1 MNQSHRS
8 TREGRR
14 IPKGGHFMR
23 YALIL
28 LLGVFIGV
36 GVTLERAAQA
46 DRAASAVA
54 VQAQQDAVPAP
65 GPLPIRE
72 LRTFTDVF
80 ARIKSDYVEPESDR
94 KLIDN
99 AIQGMVSSL
108 DPHSGFLDRQAFREM
123 RISTEGDFGGLGLQ
137 VTMIDGV
144 VKVISPIDGTP
155 AAHAGLKP
163 GDLIIRID
171 QKAVQGMSLDQAV
184 DMMRGKPGSEIT
196 LTVLRR
202 GVNKPLEF
210 KLKRAIIKIES
221 VKARLLEPGYGYVR
235 IAQFQ
240 ANTEGSLMKALKN
253 LKRENKGPLKGLVL
267 DLRNNPGGVL
277 NAAVSVS
284 NTFLNKGLIVY
295 TKGRVPDSNMT
306 FAATPGGDFLHGA
319 PMVVLVNGG
328 SASASEIVA
337 GALQDNKRAIIMGTK
352 TFGKGSVQTIIPLS
366 DGSALRLTTARYY
379 TPNGNSIQD
388 RGITPNVIVDQMK
401 IPKIEKA
408 NDGMLKE
415 VDLEGHLKNT
425 GPATPNAPT
434 ASAVPPDTVGSDYQL
449 WEALNLLRGISVY
462 RQEGGQ

>member
-1 MNQSHRS
+1 
-8 TREGRR
+8 
-14 IPKGGHFMR
+14 MR

-28 LLGVFIGV
+28 FLGVFIGA
-36 GVTLERAAQA
+36 GITLERDVQA
-46 DRAASAVA
+46 DRSAPNTQSLTQQAAE
-54 VQAQQDAVPAP
+54 
-65 GPLPIRE
+65 PLPIQQ

-80 ARIKSDYVEPESDR
+80 ARIKSDYVEPESDT

-108 DPHSGFLDRQAFREM
+108 DPHSAFLDRKAFREM

-155 AAHAGLKP
+155 AATAGIKP
-163 GDLIIRID
+163 GDLIIQIN
-171 QKAVQGMSLDQAV
+171 QKAVQGMSLEQAV
-184 DMMRGKPGSEIT
+184 DMMRGKPGSPIT
-196 LTVLRR
+196 LTILRK
-202 GVNKPLEF
+202 GVNKPLKF
-210 KLKRAIIKIES
+210 TLKRAVIKIES

-240 ANTEGSLMKALKN
+240 ANTEDSLMNALRT
-253 LKRENKGPLKGLVL
+253 LRRQNKGRLKGLVL

-277 NAAVSVS
+277 NAAVAVS

-295 TKGRVPDSNMT
+295 TKGRVPDSNMK
-306 FAATPGGDFLHGA
+306 FAATPGGDVLHGA

-379 TPNGNSIQD
+379 TPDGNSIQD
-388 RGITPNVIVDQMK
+388 RGITPNVVVDEMK

-425 GPATPNAPT
+425 GPAAANAP
-434 ASAVPPDTVGSDYQL
+434 AAAAVPPDTVGSDYQL

-462 RQEGGQ
+462 RHEAGE